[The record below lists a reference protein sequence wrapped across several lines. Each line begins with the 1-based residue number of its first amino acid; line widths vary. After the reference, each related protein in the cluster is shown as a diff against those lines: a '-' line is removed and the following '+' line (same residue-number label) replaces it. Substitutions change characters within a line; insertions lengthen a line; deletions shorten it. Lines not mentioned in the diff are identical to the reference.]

1 MKIMYDLPET
11 RAESFIREGTNW
23 SEIKF
28 ACLSMLALSL
38 GAISLFLAPMKFA
51 MP

>member
-1 MKIMYDLPET
+1 MKIMYDAPET
-11 RAESFIREGTNW
+11 NAESFVGESTNW

-38 GAISLFLAPMKFA
+38 GALSLFLAPMKFA